1 MTDVTQV
8 PLQPLKRGS
17 LAKLWLGI
25 LLLVAAALLLA
36 WIGAGS
42 LRGETTASGL
52 QFRVVEQG
60 TGEPIQAVDGV
71 MIDYTG
77 RLADGTEFESTRE
90 RGPVPVIAGQMI
102 PGFSEALMKMRE
114 GGSYRVK
121 IPADLAYGATP
132 PQGSPIPPNAD
143 LEFDVSV
150 RKVVR
155 GAAMMMPPAG
165 GAEGMPPEG
174 QPQPQ
179 PEQAPPGQ

>member
-17 LAKLWLGI
+17 LAKLWLAI
-25 LLLVAAALLLA
+25 LLLVAAAIGLA

-42 LRGETTASGL
+42 MRGETTSSGL
-52 QFRVVEQG
+52 QFRVVEEG
-60 TGEPIQAVDGV
+60 TGEPIQAIDGV

-77 RLADGTEFESTRE
+77 RLTDGTEFESTAE

-114 GGSYRVK
+114 GGSYKVR
-121 IPADLAYGATP
+121 IPAALAYGSSP

-155 GAAMMMPPAG
+155 GAALMTAPG
-165 GAEGMPPEG
+165 GAE
-174 QPQPQ
+174 QPQQVDPSQ
-179 PEQAPPGQ
+179 LPPGQ